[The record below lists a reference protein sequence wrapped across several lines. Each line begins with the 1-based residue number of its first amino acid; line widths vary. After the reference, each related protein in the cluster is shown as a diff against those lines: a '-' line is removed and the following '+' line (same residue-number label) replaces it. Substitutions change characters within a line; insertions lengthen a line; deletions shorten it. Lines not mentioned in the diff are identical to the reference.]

1 MKFISDKVFLNLTN
15 HLQSGSFHN
24 LPSNEKKTVSKSF
37 SCLTFE
43 LHGYLLIPLLTGR
56 ELGRICFN
64 LGLSYDKYTLENF

>member
-1 MKFISDKVFLNLTN
+1 MKFISNKVFLNLTN
-15 HLQSGSFHN
+15 HLQSGSFPN
-24 LPSNEKKTVSKSF
+24 LPLIKKTVSKSF